1 MAFTFAQKVNTIV
14 KLLRE
19 PKTLAALLS
28 QRDFGYLKEVG
39 WFESFSK
46 NRSIDKDFNPI
57 PWFTY
62 PSIDF
67 LAPRLNKSIKMLE
80 FGSGNSTIYFASKVS
95 KVYSV
100 EHNKIWFDIVSKSR
114 PANAEILLSES
125 DGVDDYISL
134 IEKLDLKF
142 DIIVIDGLHR
152 NECMIS
158 SINLLSQNA
167 VVILD
172 DSERDEY
179 QKGIGFL
186 LSKDFRKL
194 DFWGIAP
201 TVLFKKCTSI
211 FYKSNNSLEI

>member
-1 MAFTFAQKVNTIV
+1 MAFTFGQKINTV
-14 KLLRE
+14 LKLLGE
-19 PKTLAALLS
+19 PKILSALLS
-28 QRDFGYLKEVG
+28 QRDFGYLKEIG
-39 WFESFSK
+39 WFESFNK
-46 NRSIDKDFNPI
+46 NQSIDGHSKPI

-67 LAPRLNKSIKMLE
+67 IAPRLNNNIKVLE

-100 EHNKIWFDIVSKSR
+100 EHNKLWFDIVSKSK
-114 PANAEILLSES
+114 PVNAEILLSKT
-125 DGVDDYISL
+125 DNPDDYLSVS
-134 IEKLDLKF
+134 EKLDMKF

-152 NECMIS
+152 NDCLIN
-158 SINLLSQNA
+158 SINFLSQNA

-172 DSERDEY
+172 DSERNEY

-186 LSKDFRKL
+186 QSKDFRKL

-211 FYKSNNSLEI
+211 FYKNNNCLEI